1 MNESTPD
8 ELETLAAEPLRGD
21 RIHSFYL
28 TSFCRFAILLMQVS
42 DNSFLE
48 RFRVPI
54 IRVLLIEDNR
64 LLREGITAMLN
75 DQPDIR
81 AVSATGNGDA
91 IEKAKKI
98 RPQVVL
104 LDLGL
109 RSQNSLRVA
118 ELIKKEYPK
127 AEIVVMDLMPVQSE
141 VVEFVK
147 AGVSGFILKDATIDD
162 FLQTIRS
169 VAEGKKVLPPSLTG
183 SLFSSIVE
191 YAVQSGKADR
201 LMKAVKLTRREHEVV
216 DLIARGMSNKEI
228 AKELSI
234 AVHTV
239 KSHVH
244 NTLEKLALHT
254 RLELAS
260 FALTEGMVRKP
271 SDHGSK

>member
-1 MNESTPD
+1 MEKS
-8 ELETLAAEPLRGD
+8 
-21 RIHSFYL
+21 H
-28 TSFCRFAILLMQVS
+28 VS
-42 DNSFLE
+42 
-48 RFRVPI
+48 R

-75 DQPDIR
+75 EQPDIR

-91 IEKAKKI
+91 IEKAKRVK
-98 RPQVVL
+98 PQVVL

-109 RSQNSLRVA
+109 RNQNSLRIA
-118 ELIKKEYPK
+118 ELIKKEYSK
-127 AEIVVMDLMPVQSE
+127 AEIVVMDLIPVQAE

-147 AGVSGFILKDATIDD
+147 AGVAGFILKDATIDD
-162 FLQTIRS
+162 FLHTIRS
-169 VAEGKKVLPPSLTG
+169 VAQGRKVLPPSLTG
-183 SLFSSIVE
+183 SLFSQIVE
-191 YAVQSGKADR
+191 YAIHSGKANR

-228 AKELSI
+228 AAELNI

-254 RLELAS
+254 RLELAA
-260 FALTEGMVRKP
+260 FALTEGMVRT
-271 SDHGSK
+271 SITQASKERR

>member
-1 MNESTPD
+1 MKERQ
-8 ELETLAAEPLRGD
+8 TLK
-21 RIHSFYL
+21 
-28 TSFCRFAILLMQVS
+28 
-42 DNSFLE
+42 
-48 RFRVPI
+48 

-75 DQPDIR
+75 EQPDIR
-81 AVSATGNGDA
+81 AVSSSGNGDA
-91 IEKAKKI
+91 MEKAKRLK
-98 RPQVVL
+98 PQVVL

-109 RSQNSLRVA
+109 RSQNSLRIA
-118 ELIKKEYPK
+118 GLIKKEFPR
-127 AEIVVMDLMPVQSE
+127 AQIVVMDLMPAQSE
-141 VVEFVK
+141 VVEFVQ

-162 FLQTIRS
+162 FLHTIRS
-169 VAEGKKVLPPSLTG
+169 VAEGKKVLPPPLAD
-183 SLFSSIVE
+183 SLFSHIVE

-228 AKELSI
+228 ASELHI

-260 FALTEGMVRKP
+260 FALTEGMVRRSQAP
-271 SDHGSK
+271 DSES

>member
-1 MNESTPD
+1 MSK
-8 ELETLAAEPLRGD
+8 
-21 RIHSFYL
+21 
-28 TSFCRFAILLMQVS
+28 
-42 DNSFLE
+42 
-48 RFRVPI
+48 

-75 DQPDIR
+75 EQPDIR
-81 AVSATGNGDA
+81 AVSATDNGDA
-91 IEKAKKI
+91 LEKAKKI
-98 RPQVVL
+98 KPQVVL

-109 RSQNSLRVA
+109 RNQNSLRVA

-127 AEIVVMDLMPVQSE
+127 AEIVVMDLIPVQAE

-147 AGVSGFILKDATIDD
+147 AGVAGFILKDATIDD
-162 FLQTIRS
+162 FLHTIRS

-183 SLFSSIVE
+183 SLFSQIVE
-191 YAVQSGKADR
+191 YAIHSGKADR
-201 LMKAVKLTRREHEVV
+201 LMKAVKLTKREHEVV

-228 AKELSI
+228 AKELNI
-234 AVHTV
+234 ALHTV

-260 FALTEGMVRKP
+260 FALTEGIVRTSTKK
-271 SDHGSK
+271 SSEKAK

>member
-1 MNESTPD
+1 MSK
-8 ELETLAAEPLRGD
+8 
-21 RIHSFYL
+21 
-28 TSFCRFAILLMQVS
+28 
-42 DNSFLE
+42 
-48 RFRVPI
+48 

-75 DQPDIR
+75 EQPDIR
-81 AVSATGNGDA
+81 AVSSSGNGDA
-91 IEKAKKI
+91 LEKAKKLK
-98 RPQVVL
+98 PQVVL

-109 RSQNSLRVA
+109 RSQNSLRIA
-118 ELIKKEYPK
+118 GLIRKKFPK
-127 AEIVVMDLMPVQSE
+127 TQVVVMDLIPSQAE
-141 VVEFVK
+141 VAEFVQ

-162 FLQTIRS
+162 FLHTIRS
-169 VAEGKKVLPPSLTG
+169 VAVGKKVLPQSLTD
-183 SLFSSIVE
+183 SLFSHIVE
-191 YAVQSGKADR
+191 YAVHSGKADR

-228 AKELSI
+228 ANELHI

-260 FALTEGMVRKP
+260 FALTEGMVRKS
-271 SDHGSK
+271 SDRDFK

>member
-1 MNESTPD
+1 MSK
-8 ELETLAAEPLRGD
+8 
-21 RIHSFYL
+21 
-28 TSFCRFAILLMQVS
+28 
-42 DNSFLE
+42 
-48 RFRVPI
+48 

-75 DQPDIR
+75 EQPDIK

-91 IEKAKKI
+91 FEKAKKI

-118 ELIKKEYPK
+118 ELIKREYPK
-127 AEIVVMDLMPVQSE
+127 AEIVVMDLMPVQAE

-147 AGVSGFILKDATIDD
+147 AGVAGFILKDATIED
-162 FLQTIRS
+162 FLHTIRS
-169 VAEGKKVLPPSLTG
+169 VAQGKKVLPPPLTG
-183 SLFSSIVE
+183 SLFSHIVE

-201 LMKAVKLTRREHEVV
+201 LMKAVRLTKREHEVV

-228 AKELSI
+228 AKELNI

-254 RLELAS
+254 RLELAT
-260 FALTEGMVRKP
+260 FALTEGMVRTSTKP
-271 SDHGSK
+271 SPRKKS